1 MNTIEVR
8 IEQGT
13 VQGHGQVSLA
23 GYWALREAKNA
34 QTDYLMASYVKGAR
48 PVYPPGYMGSRT
60 KDSLR
65 RIGVMAREQGRG
77 IPAIEGVLFA
87 AGDWKACVG
96 GVMVRYRAG
105 VAGCASIPYVP
116 IIVDSELVGRLDGKR
131 ILYVREACAE
141 ATPEPN

>member
-1 MNTIEVR
+1 MNALEVR
-8 IEQGT
+8 IEQGA

-23 GYWALREAKNA
+23 GYWALRESKLA
-34 QTDYLMASYVKGAR
+34 QTDYLMACYVKGAR

-105 VAGCASIPYVP
+105 YVP

-131 ILYVREACAE
+131 ILYVRETCKE
-141 ATPEPN
+141 VER